1 MREPLK
7 AHQGKIVYDTQEQ
20 ATPVGNT
27 TGQLGSVTGQ
37 LGQGNLFS
45 GNATGVGQAQ
55 AALIAAERQKML
67 NQGFQQSQAFKDIQS
82 KFQGQADAAR
92 NQMQQNPAFMN
103 YQAQQKALGEAYEQ
117 SDFFKNMQQQQ
128 QTMQDNYRKEIEE
141 ARKQFTGG
149 FSKGGA
155 NMERQMNLFEQGGM
169 KDDGLDR
176 DPISGNNIPPGSLAK
191 EVRDDV
197 PAQLSEGEYV
207 VPADVVQYFGVK
219 FFEDLRME
227 AKAGLSQM
235 DRDGRIGGE
244 PVEVD
249 MTMIAFG
256 KKDKKD
262 KNKKAN
268 GGVIYAN
275 EGVATIPPE
284 AEAINKSGT
293 FKGSDYSVIGFTPNS
308 PVYQTGKGSSQ
319 PANNT
324 KQVTYYHS
332 QTGEAKVVTFV
343 NGIVTPPSD
352 LKFTQPPWS
361 VNKPTQ
367 TQQQT
372 GGGSDKDKK
381 KTEPKVPQYLK
392 DVDFTTW
399 KGSNYMDEATN
410 ALKRDMG
417 ENFFGAFATLAL
429 GPAGLLVNEMI
440 DIDGI
445 SKASLMAD
453 AALKAGFEE
462 EADRINQQIQDHLE
476 NESTFA
482 TRNFLKTE
490 LGQKVL
496 RGSKTRIADALNKSN
511 KSWASIGSGTNNVD
525 PPKGNLTSSQ
535 KASRDYYDDE
545 RRGSNTITG
554 KTYVNED
561 GGTSKTEDFGKGRV
575 TTVKTKSDTNYAA
588 KENFE
593 KSKKSAESLAEA
605 NKDYSN
611 DDYYVGN
618 KGGLLKRRTNKKK

>member
-1 MREPLK
+1 
-7 AHQGKIVYDTQEQ
+7 
-20 ATPVGNT
+20 
-27 TGQLGSVTGQ
+27 
-37 LGQGNLFS
+37 
-45 GNATGVGQAQ
+45 
-55 AALIAAERQKML
+55 
-67 NQGFQQSQAFKDIQS
+67 
-82 KFQGQADAAR
+82 
-92 NQMQQNPAFMN
+92 
-103 YQAQQKALGEAYEQ
+103 
-117 SDFFKNMQQQQ
+117 
-128 QTMQDNYRKEIEE
+128 
-141 ARKQFTGG
+141 
-149 FSKGGA
+149 
-155 NMERQMNLFEQGGM
+155 MNLFEQGGM

-207 VPADVVQYFGVK
+207 VPADVVQYYGVK

-256 KKDKKD
+256 KKDKED
-262 KNKKAN
+262 KKKKAN
-268 GGVIYAN
+268 GGVIHAN
-275 EGVATIPPE
+275 TGVAVSPE
-284 AEAINKSGT
+284 AKAANQAGT
-293 FKGSDYSVIGFTPNS
+293 FNPANYGVLGFTPNS
-308 PVYQTGKGSSQ
+308 PVYQTGQGSA
-319 PANNT
+319 PANNNNT
-324 KQVTYYHS
+324 KQLTYYHG
-332 QTGEAKVVTFV
+332 QTGEAKTVTFV
-343 NGIVTPPSD
+343 NGIVTPASD
-352 LKFTQPPWS
+352 LQFTQPPWS
-361 VNKPTQ
+361 VNKPTP

-372 GGGSDKDKK
+372 SGGGSSDKK
-381 KTEPKVPQYLK
+381 KKEPEVPQYLK

-496 RGSKTRIADALNKSN
+496 RGSKTRIADALTKANKTWGQSGGSN
-511 KSWASIGSGTNNVD
+511 NQGQGQNQGGGGTLTPTKGPKDKDSGFTI
-525 PPKGNLTSSQ
+525 
-535 KASRDYYDDE
+535 ASRDRDD
-545 RRGSNTITG
+545 
-554 KTYVNED
+554 D
-561 GGTSKTEDFGKGRV
+561 GGVTINARNSEGKVVPVKLTKKQVDETKAFNEKYAVDESDADSFDDF
-575 TTVKTKSDTNYAA
+575 
-588 KENFE
+588 
-593 KSKKSAESLAEA
+593 
-605 NKDYSN
+605 
-611 DDYYVGN
+611 N
-618 KGGLLKRRTNKKK
+618 KGGLLSRPKHNPKKPRGKGLGSK

>member
-1 MREPLK
+1 
-7 AHQGKIVYDTQEQ
+7 
-20 ATPVGNT
+20 
-27 TGQLGSVTGQ
+27 
-37 LGQGNLFS
+37 
-45 GNATGVGQAQ
+45 
-55 AALIAAERQKML
+55 
-67 NQGFQQSQAFKDIQS
+67 
-82 KFQGQADAAR
+82 
-92 NQMQQNPAFMN
+92 
-103 YQAQQKALGEAYEQ
+103 
-117 SDFFKNMQQQQ
+117 
-128 QTMQDNYRKEIEE
+128 
-141 ARKQFTGG
+141 
-149 FSKGGA
+149 
-155 NMERQMNLFEQGGM
+155 MNLFEQGGM

-207 VPADVVQYFGVK
+207 VPADVVQYYGVK

-227 AKAGLSQM
+227 AKMGLAQM

-256 KKDKKD
+256 KKDKED
-262 KNKKAN
+262 KKKKAN
-268 GGVIYAN
+268 GGVIHAN
-275 EGVATIPPE
+275 TGVAVSPE
-284 AEAINKSGT
+284 AKAANQAGT
-293 FKGSDYSVIGFTPNS
+293 FNPANYGVIGFTPNS
-308 PVYQTGKGSSQ
+308 PVYQTGQGSA
-319 PANNT
+319 PANNNNT
-324 KQVTYYHS
+324 KQVTYYHG
-332 QTGEAKVVTFV
+332 QTGEAKTVTFV
-343 NGIVTPPSD
+343 NGIVTPASD
-352 LKFTQPPWS
+352 LQFTQPPWS

-372 GGGSDKDKK
+372 SGGGSSDKK
-381 KTEPKVPQYLK
+381 KTEPEVPQYLK

-399 KGSNYMDEATN
+399 KGNNYMDEATN

-496 RGSKTRIADALNKSN
+496 RGSKTRIADALTKANKTWGQSG
-511 KSWASIGSGTNNVD
+511 GSGNQGQGGGGTLTPTKGSIKADGTVD
-525 PPKGNLTSSQ
+525 YTGGTKDSGFTI
-535 KASRDYYDDE
+535 ASKDRDD
-545 RRGSNTITG
+545 
-554 KTYVNED
+554 D
-561 GGTSKTEDFGKGRV
+561 GGVTINAINSEGKVSPVKITKKQADDIKESVETKTDLDAADAFED
-575 TTVKTKSDTNYAA
+575 
-588 KENFE
+588 
-593 KSKKSAESLAEA
+593 L
-605 NKDYSN
+605 
-611 DDYYVGN
+611 N
-618 KGGLLKRRTNKKK
+618 KGGLLSRPKRNPKKPRGKGLGSK

>member
-27 TGQLGSVTGQ
+27 TGQLG
-37 LGQGNLFS
+37 QGNLSS

-155 NMERQMNLFEQGGM
+155 NMERQMSLFEQGGM
-169 KDDGLDR
+169 KDDGLDV
-176 DPISGNNIPPGSLAK
+176 DPVSGNNIPPGSLAK

-227 AKAGLSQM
+227 AKSGLSQM

-256 KKDKKD
+256 KKDKED

-319 PANNT
+319 SANNT

-399 KGSNYMDEATN
+399 KGSNFMDEATN

-417 ENFFGAFATLAL
+417 ENFFGTFATLAL
-429 GPAGLLVNEMI
+429 GP
-440 DIDGI
+440 
-445 SKASLMAD
+445 
-453 AALKAGFEE
+453 
-462 EADRINQQIQDHLE
+462 
-476 NESTFA
+476 
-482 TRNFLKTE
+482 
-490 LGQKVL
+490 
-496 RGSKTRIADALNKSN
+496 ADALNKSN
-511 KSWASIGSGTNNVD
+511 KSWASIGSGTNNVN
-525 PPKGNLTSSQ
+525 PSKGNLTSSQ

-561 GGTSKTEDFGKGRV
+561 GGTSKTEDFGQGRV

-588 KENFE
+588 KEKFE
-593 KSKKSAESLAEA
+593 KSKKSAEALAEA
-605 NKDYSN
+605 NKSYSD

>member
-1 MREPLK
+1 
-7 AHQGKIVYDTQEQ
+7 
-20 ATPVGNT
+20 
-27 TGQLGSVTGQ
+27 
-37 LGQGNLFS
+37 
-45 GNATGVGQAQ
+45 
-55 AALIAAERQKML
+55 
-67 NQGFQQSQAFKDIQS
+67 
-82 KFQGQADAAR
+82 
-92 NQMQQNPAFMN
+92 
-103 YQAQQKALGEAYEQ
+103 
-117 SDFFKNMQQQQ
+117 
-128 QTMQDNYRKEIEE
+128 
-141 ARKQFTGG
+141 
-149 FSKGGA
+149 
-155 NMERQMNLFEQGGM
+155 MNLFEQGGM

-207 VPADVVQYFGVK
+207 VPADVVQYYGVK

-256 KKDKKD
+256 KKDKED
-262 KNKKAN
+262 KKKKAN
-268 GGVIYAN
+268 GGVIHAN
-275 EGVATIPPE
+275 TGVAVSPE
-284 AEAINKSGT
+284 AKAANQAGT
-293 FKGSDYSVIGFTPNS
+293 FNPANYGVIGFTPNS
-308 PVYQTGKGSSQ
+308 PVYQTGQGSA
-319 PANNT
+319 PANNNNT
-324 KQVTYYHS
+324 KQVTYYHG
-332 QTGEAKVVTFV
+332 QTGEAKTVTFV

-352 LKFTQPPWS
+352 LQFTQPPWS
-361 VNKPTQ
+361 VNKPTP

-372 GGGSDKDKK
+372 SGGSSDRK
-381 KTEPKVPQYLK
+381 KTEPEVPQYLK

-399 KGSNYMDEATN
+399 KGNNYMDEATN

-462 EADRINQQIQDHLE
+462 EADRIIQLIQDHLE

-496 RGSKTRIADALNKSN
+496 RGSKTRIADALTKANKTWGQSG
-511 KSWASIGSGTNNVD
+511 GSGGSSNNVNNNNNNNNQAVKKDGFVSDSSERKSSAGFDRD
-525 PPKGNLTSSQ
+525 PKTYEGYTQTSTKASETQQATASSGRNVTGDQKDKDEADLSKAYGGGDGNL
-535 KASRDYYDDE
+535 AA
-545 RRGSNTITG
+545 G
-554 KTYVNED
+554 K
-561 GGTSKTEDFGKGRV
+561 FG
-575 TTVKTKSDTNYAA
+575 
-588 KENFE
+588 
-593 KSKKSAESLAEA
+593 
-605 NKDYSN
+605 
-611 DDYYVGN
+611 GN
-618 KGGLLKRRTNKKK
+618 KGGLLSSRPKRNPKKPRGKGLGSK